1 MRSRESKLLATIAA
15 VAMTATACSLEVQM
29 QHDPA
34 VATSSDT
41 ITFTAEA
48 ETSGT
53 VSNLE
58 IKMYV
63 AGALVRTCTSTPCVY
78 TGGPYPSLENDWLGY
93 HVEASADIS
102 SGGSSGSFTDSDL
115 GFTGITEDDY
125 SWKAAEGGWFIPV
138 RWSDHT
144 DVNTNVLLQ
153 RSVDYDTSFTNG
165 LEAFLDD
172 LGDKLIDV
180 LMAKEEIWGN
190 MEDIN
195 IYAYRK
201 AGDATTGC
209 GGTPHADTAADA
221 PWADDYGILHVAD
234 FGDCTSGFQRFTAE
248 GTTNTQ
254 AFLHEFSHSIFELAD
269 EYSGSSTTYFMTAD
283 EPNIFDTEAQCQS
296 EQTAK
301 GRDPADC
308 WQFTG
313 YQTGWWGTHSG
324 TTVMTNGLVT
334 HPWSP
339 ESVERLTWWFEN
351 N

>member
-1 MRSRESKLLATIAA
+1 MQSKESKLLAIFAV

-29 QHDPA
+29 QHEPA

-53 VSNLE
+53 VDNLE

-63 AGALVRTCTSTPCVY
+63 AGTLVQTCNSTPCVF
-78 TGGPYPSLENDWLGY
+78 TGGPYASYENDWLGY

-102 SGGSSGSFTDSDL
+102 SGGRSGHYTSSDL
-115 GFTGITEDDY
+115 GFTGITENDY
-125 SWKAAEGGWFIPV
+125 SWKSADGGWFIPV
-138 RWSDHT
+138 RWGDHT
-144 DVNTNVLLQ
+144 SVNTNVLLQ
-153 RSVDYDTSFTNG
+153 RSLDYDTSFTNG
-165 LEAFLDD
+165 LEVFLEDV
-172 LGDKLIDV
+172 GDKLIDV

-201 AGDATTGC
+201 AGDATTVC
-209 GGTPHADTAADA
+209 GGTPHADTSADA
-221 PWADDYGILHVAD
+221 PWADDYGILHVAN
-234 FGDCTSGFQRFTAE
+234 FGDCTSGGERFTAE

-254 AFLHEFSHSIFELAD
+254 AFLHEFSHSIFRLAD
-269 EYSGSSTTYFMTAD
+269 EYSSASTTYFMTAD

-296 EQTAK
+296 EQTSK
-301 GRDPADC
+301 GRNPAAC
-308 WQFTG
+308 WQFTAN
-313 YQTGWWGTHSG
+313 QSGWWGTHSG

-334 HPWSP
+334 HPWSF
-339 ESVERLTWWFEN
+339 ESTERLTWWFEN